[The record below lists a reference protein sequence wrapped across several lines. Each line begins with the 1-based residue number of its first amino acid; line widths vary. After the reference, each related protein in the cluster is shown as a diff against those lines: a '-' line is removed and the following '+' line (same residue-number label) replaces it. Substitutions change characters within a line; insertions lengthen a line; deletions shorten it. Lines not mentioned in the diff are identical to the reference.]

1 MHTCGGSLFLW
12 FKEDESFVSICFY
25 WFSSCL
31 LSNHC
36 RIYPQH
42 MSLAINVFGCC
53 SMCAA
58 FFLPSWWKIAD
69 QDVRVWF
76 VDWFSEH
83 DVEIQSCSPLPGC
96 PCCCWGREASR
107 LHRSGWQDVQ
117 RKGFSISNLKWFNL
131 FNLHCIKVEAG
142 PAFIMFSHEVP
153 EEKPAAPESAEVA

>member
-12 FKEDESFVSICFY
+12 FKEDESFVSICFSTVVFLVVSFLITAGSIHSTCHWQSTY
-25 WFSSCL
+25 LAVAPCVQFFFTKLMKNCGSGCPCL
-31 LSNHC
+31 T
-36 RIYPQH
+36 Y
-42 MSLAINVFGCC
+42 
-53 SMCAA
+53 
-58 FFLPSWWKIAD
+58 
-69 QDVRVWF
+69 
-76 VDWFSEH
+76 WFSEH

>member
-12 FKEDESFVSICFY
+12 FEEDESFVPICFY
-25 WFSSCL
+25 WISSFSPFS
-31 LSNHC
+31 C

-42 MSLAINVFGCC
+42 MSLAINVSGCC
-53 SMCAA
+53 SMCAV
-58 FFLPSWWKIAD
+58 FFTKSMKNCGSGCLCLILLSD
-69 QDVRVWF
+69 R
-76 VDWFSEH
+76 FSEH
-83 DVEIQSCSPLPGC
+83 NVEIQSCSPLPGC
-96 PCCCWGREASR
+96 SCCCWGREASR